1 MQSSHYYTLKYP
13 LQEVF
18 MEQRKLGDYIDI
30 AIQREEEAYAFYM
43 DLLARVL
50 DESAKDALKLLANE
64 EKKHK
69 AFLESY
75 RDGGFGENALRLSH
89 PIDYKVAE
97 HMDKPDIEKDIK
109 SMDVFLIA
117 AHRELNSYNF
127 YMGLAGI
134 HPEGELKEIFRK
146 MASEELNHKEKVEYL
161 YANTAFP
168 QTDGG

>member
-1 MQSSHYYTLKYP
+1 
-13 LQEVF
+13 

-30 AIQREEEAYAFYM
+30 AIQREEEAYAFYT
-43 DLLARVL
+43 DLLANVL
-50 DESAKDALKLLANE
+50 DQSAKDALKLLANE

-69 AFLESY
+69 AFLVSY
-75 RDGGFGENALRLSH
+75 RDGGFGANALRLSH

-97 HMDKPDIEKDIK
+97 HIEKPDIKKDLNSK
-109 SMDVFLIA
+109 DVFLVA

-127 YMGLAGI
+127 YMGLANL
-134 HPEGELKEIFRK
+134 HPEGEIKDIFIK

-161 YANTAFP
+161 YANAAFA

>member
-1 MQSSHYYTLKYP
+1 
-13 LQEVF
+13 

-30 AIQREEEAYAFYM
+30 AIQREEEAQAFYLE
-43 DLLARVL
+43 LLNKVA
-50 DESAKDALKLLANE
+50 DASAKEALKLLANE

-75 RDGGFGENALRLSH
+75 RDGGFGDNALRLSK

-97 HMDKPDIEKDIK
+97 HMEKPDIEKNMQSK
-109 SMDVFLIA
+109 DVFLVA

-127 YMGLAGI
+127 YMGLAGL
-134 HPEGELKEIFRK
+134 HSDEKLKNIFTK

-161 YANTAFP
+161 YSNAAFA

>member
-1 MQSSHYYTLKYP
+1 
-13 LQEVF
+13 

-30 AIQREEEAYAFYM
+30 AIQREEEAYAFYT
-43 DLLARVL
+43 DLLANVL
-50 DESAKDALKLLANE
+50 DQSAKDALKLLANE

-69 AFLESY
+69 AFLVSY
-75 RDGGFGENALRLSH
+75 RDGGFGANALRLSH

-97 HMDKPDIEKDIK
+97 HIEKPDIKKDLN
-109 SMDVFLIA
+109 SRDVFLVA

-127 YMGLAGI
+127 YMGLANL
-134 HPEGELKEIFRK
+134 HPEGEIKDIFIK

-161 YANTAFP
+161 YANAAFA